1 MSSFQDC
8 GLGGEEM
15 QRLARWALEEDR
27 QPEKVKIFFVED
39 FIAEP
44 DTALRGLARFLGVP
58 DECEALHE
66 AIAKV
71 EAMRPEG
78 IFYPRKAVE
87 IR

>member
-1 MSSFQDC
+1 
-8 GLGGEEM
+8 M

-58 DECEALHE
+58 DESEALHK
-66 AIAKV
+66 ARDSKLLPFFV
-71 EAMRPEG
+71 PRPL
-78 IFYPRKAVE
+78 PKWRP
-87 IR
+87 